1 MSEQGKKVQVGI
13 VSGSQSDKV
22 IIDKITTVLDE
33 FSVAWEWNVLSAH
46 RTPNRVADYTRQAE
60 DRGLKVLIGVAGL
73 AAALPGVLAAHTILP
88 VIGVPG
94 DGGPLQGLDALY
106 SIVQMPPGIPVAT
119 VGIGNGKNAAYLA
132 IHILSLSDKELRSKL
147 RAYRSSLGDRIDS
160 HT

>member
-1 MSEQGKKVQVGI
+1 MSELKKSVRVGI
-13 VSGSQSDKV
+13 VSGSQSDKA
-22 IIDKITTVLDE
+22 IIDKITVVLDE
-33 FSVAWEWNVLSAH
+33 FGVDWEWNVLSAH
-46 RTPNRVADYTRQAE
+46 RTPNRVAEYTRHAE
-60 DRGLKVLIGVAGL
+60 ARDLKILIGVAGL

-132 IHILSLSDKELRSKL
+132 IHILSLGDSELRSQL
-147 RAYRSSLGDRIDS
+147 RAYRSSLGDLAS
-160 HT
+160 